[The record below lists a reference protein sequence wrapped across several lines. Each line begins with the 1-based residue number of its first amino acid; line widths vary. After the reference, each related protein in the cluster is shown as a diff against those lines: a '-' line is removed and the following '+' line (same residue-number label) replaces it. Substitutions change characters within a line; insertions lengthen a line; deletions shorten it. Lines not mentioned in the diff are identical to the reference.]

1 MKEIRPGIIRIRKA
15 RPNKIEN
22 LKKSVLS
29 EKSKIE
35 QDIAE
40 KYKRGEEA
48 VYDLREFA
56 SDVSDYITILK
67 DRGID
72 VDYIREN
79 AQQIKYI
86 FFAVLELIEN
96 GHKGFEGTTKEKG
109 EETNPDSNGPAAKS
123 HVKCQ

>member
-15 RPNKIEN
+15 RPNKVEN

-29 EKSKIE
+29 EKAKIE

-48 VYDLREFA
+48 VYELRDFA
-56 SDVSDYITILK
+56 GDVSEYISILK

-72 VDYIREN
+72 VAYIREN
-79 AQQIKYI
+79 AQQIKDI

-96 GHKGFEGTTKEKG
+96 GHKGFGDKTKEAG